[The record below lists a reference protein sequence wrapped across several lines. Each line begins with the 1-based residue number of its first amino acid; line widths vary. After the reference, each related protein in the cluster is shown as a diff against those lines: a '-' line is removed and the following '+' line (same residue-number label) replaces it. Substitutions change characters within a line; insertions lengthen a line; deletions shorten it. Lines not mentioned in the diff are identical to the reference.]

1 VTSQVGWQHTD
12 DDGNRGRPGRKLG
25 RGESEITKE
34 GTDMTHRDAHIDA
47 MLRHLGA
54 AYYESL
60 HGRASAADVAR
71 ARAVIEETMAE
82 QPASAARPGGGR
94 KRGGT
99 PPTEAHH
106 HGRWHS
112 TVRDVMTTD
121 VVTVDR
127 ITKYKEIAQVLGE
140 HRISAVPVLTM
151 GRRVAGVVSEA
162 DLLAAED
169 QTARRART
177 GRTGVM
183 PWTHRQ
189 AQHPQLTAE
198 ELMTKPAITIHPD
211 APIPRAAAVMRNN
224 HVRRLPVVD
233 PSGKLLGIVS
243 RRDLLSVFLR
253 PDAQIADEVRE
264 LLTEIL
270 FADPV
275 TITVAVHGGVV
286 TLLGKAGQ
294 QDQHDLIPVAIRLIW
309 DIDGVVDVV
318 DKLSAEPAPAGG
330 AASSA

>member
-1 VTSQVGWQHTD
+1 MMMTGTED
-12 DDGNRGRPGRKLG
+12 PGRRLG
-25 RGESEITKE
+25 LGESEITRE
-34 GTDMTHRDAHIDA
+34 GTDMTHRDAHMDA

-71 ARAVIEETMAE
+71 ARAVIEATMAE
-82 QPASAARPGGGR
+82 QPATAAQASCCK

-127 ITKYKEIAQVLGE
+127 ITQYKEIAQLLAE
-140 HRISAVPVLTM
+140 HKISAVPVLIM
-151 GRRVAGVVSEA
+151 GRHVAGVVSEG

-177 GRTGVM
+177 GRTGVLA
-183 PWTHRQ
+183 WTRRQ
-189 AQHPQLTAE
+189 AQHPKLTAE

-211 APIPRAAAVMRNN
+211 APIPRAAAVMRDN
-224 HVRRLPVVD
+224 HVKRLPVVD

-253 PDAQIADEVRE
+253 PDAQIAAEVRE

-270 FADPV
+270 FADPA

-286 TLLGKAGQ
+286 TLLGQPGE
-294 QDQHDLIPVAIRLIW
+294 QDHDDLIPVAIRLIW

-318 DKLSAEPAPAGG
+318 DKLSAEPAPAGNG
-330 AASSA
+330 ASPA